1 MCSTSVTVV
10 HIPWGIFRR
19 GTHNPYAVNFLV
31 DLLEDFIIEPL
42 SIVNF
47 RLSDPSPHRARLIP
61 TSYMVKRRR
70 WMFFYD
76 INMLKGSGV
85 VFRIVDRRKGPKPS
99 RYLVEVDGERT
110 WCFLEDL
117 RWLMGRYGRES
128 YSRIKVLYVEP
139 LSEDFPEYL
148 VEYWDE
154 GDLPETWWF
163 DRVVTASKPN
173 GVRHRIVE
181 RSLPENVEIVAVY
194 EHEAMKMEAP
204 RGLKNERKEII
215 TAGRVLTYYLNIQC
229 SKVLDVG
236 STEQVDDEKGM

>member
-1 MCSTSVTVV
+1 MYSTPTPVTVV

-76 INMLKGSGV
+76 INMLKESGV
-85 VFRIVDRRKGPKPS
+85 VFRIVDRRKGLKPS

-110 WCFLEDL
+110 WCFLKDL
-117 RWLMGRYGRES
+117 RWLMGRYGREK
-128 YSRIKVLYVEP
+128 IKSILLFRPDLVRQEILKTTLELIKSKQPFVI
-139 LSEDFPEYL
+139 LFIKIRSPE
-148 VEYWDE
+148 
-154 GDLPETWWF
+154 
-163 DRVVTASKPN
+163 K
-173 GVRHRIVE
+173 
-181 RSLPENVEIVAVY
+181 
-194 EHEAMKMEAP
+194 
-204 RGLKNERKEII
+204 
-215 TAGRVLTYYLNIQC
+215 
-229 SKVLDVG
+229 
-236 STEQVDDEKGM
+236 